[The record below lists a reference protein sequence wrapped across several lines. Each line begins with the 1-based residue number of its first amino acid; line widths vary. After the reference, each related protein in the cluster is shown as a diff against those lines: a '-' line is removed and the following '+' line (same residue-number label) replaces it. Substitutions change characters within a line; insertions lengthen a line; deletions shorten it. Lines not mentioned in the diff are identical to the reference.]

1 MSRVRAA
8 TSRQEKSHDG
18 VASAFHPRLG
28 RTLLLGTIGFFA
40 LLSNADASPRNA
52 WAYQAAP
59 YDDWPYDATPD
70 YGILREDYV
79 PARPMTP
86 RRQHRKSRHNAAA
99 KSIAPLRKPQ
109 RPLIVAISINKQ
121 SLKVFDA
128 NGLFAETRI
137 STGMRGHATPMGIF
151 SVIQKNKW
159 HRSNIYSGAPM
170 PYMQRLTWSGIAL
183 HAGVVPGYPASHG
196 CIRMPTGF
204 ASQMWKWTRM
214 GARVVI
220 VPDEVAPAPIVHP
233 LLATQ
238 KPKEQASIGTVD
250 QKSATAAA
258 SSTSDAKAAAVMP
271 VAADLRLSITTD
283 KVERR
288 ESANALKLEKPT
300 QVADAG
306 SATSSSPATTLADA
320 PPSVASP
327 QAEAASPVRSG
338 PIAVFISG
346 KDGRLYVRQNFEP
359 LFDVAVSIAPS
370 DRPLGTHVFTAEQD
384 KQTGSFRWSAI
395 SMPVRAKTS
404 AATDSASEALD
415 RVSIPPE
422 AMTRIAQV
430 LTTASSVIVSDQGV
444 NSGET
449 GRGTDFIVPLR

>member
-1 MSRVRAA
+1 
-8 TSRQEKSHDG
+8 
-18 VASAFHPRLG
+18 
-28 RTLLLGTIGFFA
+28 LLGTIGCVA
-40 LLSNADASPRNA
+40 LLSSADAMPRNA
-52 WAYQAAP
+52 WAYQTSP
-59 YDDWPYDATPD
+59 YDDWSYDATPD
-70 YGILREDYV
+70 YGIIHEDYAPSRV
-79 PARPMTP
+79 LLPK
-86 RRQHRKSRHNAAA
+86 RQHRKSHHSA
-99 KSIAPLRKPQ
+99 KSVAPLRKPQ
-109 RPLIVAISINKQ
+109 RPLIVTISINRQ

-128 NGLFAETRI
+128 NGLFAETRV

-196 CIRMPTGF
+196 CIRMPTSF

-220 VPDEVAPAPIVHP
+220 VPDEVAPAPIAHP

-238 KPKEQASIGTVD
+238 RPEEQASLGTPD
-250 QKSATAAA
+250 QTSGAATASRTVNNTNA
-258 SSTSDAKAAAVMP
+258 TDAKAAVVP
-271 VAADLRLSITTD
+271 VVAELRLSITTD
-283 KVERR
+283 KAERR
-288 ESANALKLEKPT
+288 ESANPSKSEKPT
-300 QVADAG
+300 LVADAG
-306 SATSSSPATTLADA
+306 SAATSSPTTTLADA
-320 PPSVASP
+320 PSSVAPP
-327 QAEAASPVRSG
+327 QAEPAPAVRRSG

-346 KDGRLYVRQNFEP
+346 KDNRLYVRQNFEP
-359 LFDVAVSIAPS
+359 LFDVAISIAPS

-384 KQTGSFRWSAI
+384 KQAGSFRWSAI
-395 SMPVRAKTS
+395 SMPARAKTS
-404 AATDSASEALD
+404 VATDSASEALD

-422 AMTRIAQV
+422 TMTRIAQI

-449 GRGTDFIVPLR
+449 GKGTDFIVPLR